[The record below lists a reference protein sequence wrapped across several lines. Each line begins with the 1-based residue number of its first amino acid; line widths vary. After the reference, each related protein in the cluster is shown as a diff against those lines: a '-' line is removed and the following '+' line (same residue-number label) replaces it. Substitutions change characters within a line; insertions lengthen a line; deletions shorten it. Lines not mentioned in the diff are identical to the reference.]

1 VGILLLFQCRQ
12 LGLNND
18 PEKYIRGYQG
28 ESAFL
33 PMHIYL
39 YDPWIIGQCIMSAR
53 NMIPGIDLFTSW
65 TTINHSDSIWAFEAT
80 ISENGQTRILCLA
93 RDYQDVFK
101 FQLCSWGATGT
112 WINNLISEH
121 YLDFSYLESGVSICI
136 AYVAGGVRI
145 TWLKYKKVS
154 RKLGSTIEVTHII
167 EM

>member
-1 VGILLLFQCRQ
+1 MGILLLFQCRQ

-112 WINNLISEH
+112 WINNLIS
-121 YLDFSYLESGVSICI
+121 LCFSLLICKNGNNSTTSTGVLWRLSELI
-136 AYVAGGVRI
+136 YV
-145 TWLKYKKVS
+145 KHP
-154 RKLGSTIEVTHII
+154 E
-167 EM
+167 